1 MTKYIRPQKGNLH
14 KIKVSDINF
23 PLPELKVHK
32 ESKAVALGKWFI
44 NWIENDKSV
53 KPNYLLPS
61 KPELAYMLGVS
72 IGTVQNAIRY
82 IEDLGYVEAKQCM
95 GTLIKDR
102 NAENQ
107 EVRKKTAKREVAVN
121 SIKQYIVE
129 NKLQIGS
136 ILPASRNLAEAI
148 GFSDNTTRL
157 ALEQLGVDG
166 VLEHKF
172 KYSHD
177 SGWHVMTLDFTLD
190 ESIDA
195 NQTLVK
201 KVEDDLKNYIV
212 QNLKI
217 GDRIP
222 AHEELSKLFST
233 SGKTVHD
240 ALKALIDERILLPRR
255 GRYGTTVIKM
265 PNDNYLDEKKE
276 TSIFAPAPDTAFYYY
291 ERTQNH
297 IKKLIAENYSIGSK
311 LPSINE
317 FAKQLD
323 LSPNTIRKAFNN
335 LAKEGYLA
343 FSRGRYGGTFVID
356 IPETEE
362 QAFKWLAVN
371 PKYAEVL
378 DN

>member
-1 MTKYIRPQKGNLH
+1 M
-14 KIKVSDINF
+14 
-23 PLPELKVHK
+23 
-32 ESKAVALGKWFI
+32 
-44 NWIENDKSV
+44 
-53 KPNYLLPS
+53 LPS

-102 NAENQ
+102 NGEDV

-121 SIKQYIVE
+121 SIKQYIID
-129 NKLQIGS
+129 NKLQVGS
-136 ILPASRNLAEAI
+136 ILPASRNLADTL
-148 GFSDNTTRL
+148 GYSDNTTRL

-166 VLEHKF
+166 VLKHKF
-172 KYSHD
+172 KYSHE
-177 SGWHVMTLDFTLD
+177 SGWHVMTLDFKLD
-190 ESIDA
+190 NSISAD
-195 NQTLVK
+195 QTLVK
-201 KVEDDLKNYIV
+201 KVEEDLKNYIT
-212 QNLKI
+212 QNLKV

-222 AHEELSKLFST
+222 AHGELSKLFCA

-240 ALKALIDERILLPRR
+240 ALQNLIDERILLPRR
-255 GRYGTTVIKM
+255 GRYGTTVIRM
-265 PNDNYLDEKKE
+265 PNDYSMNEKKE

-297 IKKLIAENYSIGSK
+297 IKKLIAENYAIGSK
-311 LPSINE
+311 LPSIHE